1 MMKVPPRLISIAKV
15 LALLFMI
22 ATGVIKVRQILAM
35 NDCLD
40 RGHRW
45 DHGRTACDD
54 R

>member
-1 MMKVPPRLISIAKV
+1 MRVPPRLITVAKV

-22 ATGVIKVRQILAM
+22 TTGVIKVRQILAM

-45 DHGRTACDD
+45 NHGRGACED